1 MLQRTFFLLHTTL
14 PILPIWLSYLM
25 TTLRKSKGSELRA
38 PLRVAMPRD
47 LLLSSPLC
55 SVRLPLPPLPSGTPG
70 LNLGSELGNCRMLL
84 ALSIDSTSPPPLVI
98 AIGPTLS
105 FRGLSLIPSQE
116 FALAKLL
123 IQGLFFPAQTLMLF
137 FGLSLTGT
145 ANQLS
150 PLSLL
155 GPPSSRK

>member
-1 MLQRTFFLLHTTL
+1 
-14 PILPIWLSYLM
+14 M

-55 SVRLPLPPLPSGTPG
+55 SVRLPLPPLPSGILG
-70 LNLGSELGNCRMLL
+70 LRLGSELGNCRMLL
-84 ALSIDSTSPPPLVI
+84 ASSIDSTSLPPLVI

-116 FALAKLL
+116 FALEKPP
-123 IQGLFFPAQTLMLF
+123 IQGLSAPSLTLRTF
-137 FGLSLTGT
+137 FGLFSTGI
-145 ANQLS
+145 AGLSS
-150 PLSLL
+150 PLS
-155 GPPSSRK
+155 